1 MLSYVAELHER
12 STRPPSSPFPYPWEE
27 IGPGYCYGPAFGHWD
42 IIHQVLDVLPAEPEH
57 ARMQLLNNLSA
68 QREDGFLPAYIYRDG
83 KLKIWH
89 ETAGHPPVWTV
100 AVQKYYELTG
110 SIDLIS
116 KCYEPLTRQ
125 IGWFE
130 SNRKVENG
138 GFYYIDI
145 TDRFWESGVD
155 EGVRFDD
162 APRCPA
168 TCVDATC
175 HIYQLYDLALEW
187 AGILGK
193 DSKDYGR
200 KAEELKLIICD
211 ELFDAE
217 TGFFHDAWTVGRPE
231 LRHLSYEGVWPL
243 VTGAATP
250 EQAAQVIDR
259 NLLDPTRFLT
269 KHPVPSVAICDPAFE
284 LRMWRGCAWNSMTH
298 WMALGCVRY
307 GRLDAAKV
315 LMERALDQAASQFE
329 RTGTIWE
336 FYHPLGG
343 NPEDVR
349 RKPHTPYNVPC
360 RDYLG
365 HNPLI
370 AMTRI
375 WAQGL

>member
-1 MLSYVAELHER
+1 MLSYVAALHER

-57 ARMQLLNNLSA
+57 ARMQLLNNLSG

-83 KLKIWH
+83 KLKIWQ
-89 ETAGHPPVWTV
+89 ETVGHPPVWPV

-110 SIDLIS
+110 SVDLIS

-162 APRCPA
+162 APEGPA

-175 HIYQLYDLALEW
+175 HVYQLYDLAVEW
-187 AGILGK
+187 ARILGK

-200 KAEELKLIICD
+200 KAEELRRIIRD
-211 ELFDAE
+211 ELFDAD
-217 TGFFHDAWTVGRPE
+217 TGFFHDAWAVGKPE

-243 VTGAATP
+243 VTGAP
-250 EQAAQVIDR
+250 
-259 NLLDPTRFLT
+259 
-269 KHPVPSVAICDPAFE
+269 HPNRQRRLSTAIY
-284 LRMWRGCAWNSMTH
+284 WT
-298 WMALGCVRY
+298 
-307 GRLDAAKV
+307 
-315 LMERALDQAASQFE
+315 
-329 RTGTIWE
+329 
-336 FYHPLGG
+336 PLGFLQT
-343 NPEDVR
+343 
-349 RKPHTPYNVPC
+349 TPF
-360 RDYLG
+360 LLSQSAA
-365 HNPLI
+365 PLLNSECG
-370 AMTRI
+370 AAAPGTV
-375 WAQGL
+375 